1 MLRRIRL
8 FGLVALLL
16 TACAPAAPTPTTPAT
31 QVAAAPTLALSTA
44 EGAAPTTT
52 TVPTAS
58 ATLTSTPTQTPTQTS
73 TSTLTPT
80 PLVTNPLTGLV
91 VSDPS
96 TMDRRPLA
104 IKVAHFPRRVR
115 EHQVGLSFAD
125 NVWEHYAEGGVIRF
139 TAIFLSQSPEKVG
152 NVRSARLIDA
162 ILGDAYEAML
172 VASGSSTGT
181 MNRLRENPDLF
192 QRVIA
197 EARGYSECPLLC
209 REESADVTTDKLY
222 TSPAALWELATQ
234 LGLNGRQ
241 NLEGFA
247 FDPQP
252 PAGGVGATTIHLDFQ
267 INNTVAEYRY
277 DPATQTYARWIDTAS
292 LPELAPH
299 VDALNGQPLTTPNV
313 VVLYVRHA
321 STNIHEEEGGQRYF
335 SYEIF
340 LAGSGPAKLFRD
352 GQMYDVTWTRGDA
365 SGGLPRILDAA
376 GSAAPFHPG
385 TIWFDLVSLDSP
397 TKFDA
402 EHGLFYVRFKAPNP
416 FPGATATP

>member
-1 MLRRIRL
+1 MRL
-8 FGLVALLL
+8 PTRLLALASLLL
-16 TACAPAAPTPTTPAT
+16 AACASGAPAPTIPPTP
-31 QVAAAPTLALSTA
+31 VVAAPTLAPSTA

-52 TVPTAS
+52 ALPTAT
-58 ATLTSTPTQTPTQTS
+58 ATLTSTPTQPPTQTS
-73 TSTLTPT
+73 TPTITPT
-80 PLVTNPLTGLV
+80 PPVVNPLTGLV
-91 VSDPS
+91 VSDPA
-96 TMDRRPLA
+96 TLDRRPLA

-115 EHQVGLSFAD
+115 EHQVGLSYAD

-139 TAIFLSQSPEKVG
+139 TAIFLGQSPEKVG

-209 REESADVTTDKLY
+209 REESADLTTDKLY

-241 NLEGFA
+241 NLDGFA

-252 PAGGVGATTIHLDFQ
+252 PAGGAAAATIHIDYQ

-277 DPATQTYARWIDTAS
+277 DPATQTYARWIDTAN

-299 VDALNGQPLTTPNV
+299 VDALNGQPLTTSNV

-321 STNIHEEEGGQRYF
+321 STNIHEVENGQRYF
-335 SYEIF
+335 SYDIF
-340 LAGSGPAKLFRD
+340 LTGSGPAKLFRD
-352 GQMYDVTWTRGDA
+352 GRMYDVTWTRA
-365 SGGLPRILDAA
+365 EKGLPRIVDAA
-376 GSAAPFHPG
+376 GNVVPFHPG
-385 TIWFDLVSLDSP
+385 TTWFDVLSTDSP

-416 FPGATATP
+416 FPEATPTP

>member
-1 MLRRIRL
+1 
-8 FGLVALLL
+8 
-16 TACAPAAPTPTTPAT
+16 
-31 QVAAAPTLALSTA
+31 
-44 EGAAPTTT
+44 
-52 TVPTAS
+52 
-58 ATLTSTPTQTPTQTS
+58 
-73 TSTLTPT
+73 
-80 PLVTNPLTGLV
+80 
-91 VSDPS
+91 
-96 TMDRRPLA
+96 MDRRPLA

-115 EHQVGLSFAD
+115 EHQVGLSYAD

-139 TAIFLSQSPEKVG
+139 TAIFLGQSPEKVG

-252 PAGGVGATTIHLDFQ
+252 PAGGVGTTTIHIDFQ

-277 DPATQTYARWIDTAS
+277 DPATQTYARWIDTAN

-299 VDALNGQPLTTPNV
+299 VDALNGQPLTTSNV

-321 STNIHEEEGGQRYF
+321 STNIREVENGQRYF

-340 LAGSGPAKLFRD
+340 LTGSGPARFFRD
-352 GQMYDVTWTRGDA
+352 GQMYDVTWTRA
-365 SGGLPRILDAA
+365 EKGLPRIVDAA
-376 GSAAPFHPG
+376 GNVVPFHPG
-385 TIWFDLVSLDSP
+385 TIWFDVLSTDSP

-416 FPGATATP
+416 FPGATPTP

>member
-16 TACAPAAPTPTTPAT
+16 TACASAAPTPTTPAT
-31 QVAAAPTLALSTA
+31 QVAAVPT
-44 EGAAPTTT
+44 AAPTTT

-80 PLVTNPLTGLV
+80 PPVTNPLTGLV

-125 NVWEHYAEGGVIRF
+125 HVWEHYAEGGVIRF

-152 NVRSARLIDA
+152 NVRSARLIDT
-162 ILGDAYEAML
+162 ILGEAYQAML
-172 VASGSSTGT
+172 VASGSSSGT
-181 MNRLRENPDLF
+181 LQRLRETDF
-192 QRVIA
+192 WDRVIA
-197 EARGYSECPLLC
+197 EATGYSECPLLC
-209 REESADVTTDKLY
+209 REESASATTDKLF
-222 TSPAALWELATQ
+222 TSPAALWELTTR

-252 PAGGVGATTIHLDFQ
+252 PAGGVAATTIHIDFQ
-267 INNTVAEYRY
+267 LNNTVAEYRY
-277 DPATQTYARWIDTAS
+277 DPATQTYARWIDTAN

-299 VDALNGQPLTTPNV
+299 VDALNGQQLTTPNV

-340 LAGSGPAKLFRD
+340 LTGGGPAKLFRD

-376 GSAAPFHPG
+376 GNAAPFHPG
-385 TIWFDLVSLDSP
+385 TIWFDVVSLDSP